1 MYTIVILPVLCGC
14 GTWLFTLWKEQMV
27 NVIDNN
33 VQKHVDITCL
43 GDAVCFPY
51 GICDAEH
58 ANSHE
63 KF

>member
-43 GDAVCFPY
+43 GDAVCFSLW
-51 GICDAEH
+51 
-58 ANSHE
+58 NL
-63 KF
+63 